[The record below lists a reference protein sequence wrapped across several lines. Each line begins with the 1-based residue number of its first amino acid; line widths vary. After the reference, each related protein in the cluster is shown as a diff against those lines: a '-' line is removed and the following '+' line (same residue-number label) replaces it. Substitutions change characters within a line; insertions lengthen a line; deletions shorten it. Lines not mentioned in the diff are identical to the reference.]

1 MAEVK
6 TQPPL
11 RTGLVEAPLIEGALR
26 EREQRNIKIKVSAG
40 RRLFNWFKKS
50 KPAQIVTAITLGAA
64 MSQTPAGKD
73 ATANVLD
80 HAGNIPHAVDTWLF
94 NPKPEDNTWAKET
107 ILRITGEQPLKEGE
121 HFVEEMI
128 VVADQPLQKVA
139 DVYPLNSSY
148 FGRGPLEIVGQIP
161 VGTELNHVL
170 ITPGIRPNS
179 AGQAGNYGAVDC
191 NLILGQLRDRNG
203 KSLENTGGN
212 LVCTIPVAN
221 LHMSG
226 SSHKK

>member
-1 MAEVK
+1 MVELK

-11 RTGLVEAPLIEGALR
+11 RTGLVDAPVIEGALE
-26 EREQRNIKIKVSAG
+26 ERKQRNIKPKVSAG
-40 RRLFNWFKKS
+40 RRLFNFFKRS
-50 KPAQIVTAITLGAA
+50 KPVQVVAAITLGAA

-107 ILRITGEQPLKEGE
+107 ILRINGEPLREGE

-128 VVADQPLQKVA
+128 VVADQPLQEVVN
-139 DVYPLNSSY
+139 VYPLNADY
-148 FGRGPLEIVGQIP
+148 FSRGPVGIVGQIP
-161 VGTELNHVL
+161 VGIELNHVL
-170 ITPGIRPNS
+170 ITPGIRPS
-179 AGQAGNYGAVDC
+179 SVEPGNYGAVDC
-191 NLILGQLRDRNG
+191 NIILGQLRGRDG
-203 KSLENTGGN
+203 KPLENAGGN

-221 LHMSG
+221 LQTPE

>member
-1 MAEVK
+1 MVELK

-11 RTGLVEAPLIEGALR
+11 RTGLVDAPVIEGALR
-26 EREQRNIKIKVSAG
+26 EREQRNIKPKLSAG
-40 RRLFNWFKKS
+40 RRLFNWFKGS

-94 NPKPEDNTWAKET
+94 NPKPEDNTWAKEI
-107 ILRITGEQPLKEGE
+107 ILRINGEPLKEGE

-128 VVADQPLQKVA
+128 VVADQLLQEVVN
-139 DVYPLNSSY
+139 VYPLNADY
-148 FGRGPLEIVGQIP
+148 FSRGPVGIVGQIP

-170 ITPGIRPNS
+170 ITPGIRPS
-179 AGQAGNYGAVDC
+179 SVEPGNYGAVDC
-191 NLILGQLRDRNG
+191 NVILGQLRDRDG
-203 KSLENTGGN
+203 KPLENTGGN

-221 LHMSG
+221 LQTPE

>member
-1 MAEVK
+1 MAELK

-11 RTGLVEAPLIEGALR
+11 RTGLVDAPVIEGSLR
-26 EREQRNIKIKVSAG
+26 EREQRNIKPKLSAG
-40 RRLFNWFKKS
+40 RRLFNWFKGS
-50 KPAQIVTAITLGAA
+50 KPVQVVAAITLGAA

-94 NPKPEDNTWAKET
+94 NPKPEDNTWAKEI
-107 ILRITGEQPLKEGE
+107 ILRINGEPLKEGE

-128 VVADQPLQKVA
+128 VVADQLLQEVVN
-139 DVYPLNSSY
+139 VYPLNADY
-148 FGRGPLEIVGQIP
+148 FSRGPVGIVGQIP
-161 VGTELNHVL
+161 IGTELNHVL
-170 ITPGIRPNS
+170 ITPGIRPS
-179 AGQAGNYGAVDC
+179 SVEPGNYGAVDC
-191 NLILGQLRDRNG
+191 NIILGQLRDRDG
-203 KSLENTGGN
+203 KPLENAGGN

-221 LHMSG
+221 LQTPE